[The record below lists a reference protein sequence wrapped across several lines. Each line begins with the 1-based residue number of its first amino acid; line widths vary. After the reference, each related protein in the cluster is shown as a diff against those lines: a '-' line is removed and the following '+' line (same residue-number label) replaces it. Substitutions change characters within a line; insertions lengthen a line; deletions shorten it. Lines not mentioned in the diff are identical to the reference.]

1 MFFVPIKAA
10 NIKSFFVFRNLKKVF
25 FCNENHTFANTND
38 IPMFGS
44 KNKKREKIKLKKGS
58 FKKSLK
64 VFKYLKPYKSVYI
77 VGLIF
82 LLLSSFASLLFP
94 LFIGEMVDASQKSM
108 SSINKMALLLF
119 ALFTLQAIFSYFRI
133 VLFVN
138 VAEKFLAKLRQ
149 VTYEHLI
156 RLPMTFF
163 NKRRVGELNSR
174 IASDISLLQ
183 ETFTTTSAE
192 FIRQVIIVI
201 GGVVLLGFTSIRL
214 AGFMLSIFPVIIIV
228 AVIIGRKLRAYSK
241 TVQDHIASS
250 NTIVEETLQGI
261 TNVKAFANEV
271 FESIRYK
278 KTTEQIVVVA
288 IKGGKLKAA
297 FASFIIIGIFGAI
310 AAVIWYGARLIHAG
324 EMSMGDL
331 TSFLMLT
338 IFIGASIGSIAD
350 LYAQIQKAIGATD
363 KLMELLEETPEDH
376 NEGEVLHN
384 IKGFIS
390 FKNLSFSYPNRKDV
404 QVLKKINIEVQ
415 KGEQVALVG
424 SSGAGKSTVT
434 QLLMRFYQGYEG
446 SLLIDETEITE
457 LPLTD
462 LRKQIAIVPQDIL
475 LFGGSIEENIAYG
488 KPGSSIEEIKKAA
501 TLANAHQFIND
512 FPEGYNTLVG
522 ERGIQLSGGQRQRI
536 AIARAILKDPKI
548 LILDEATS
556 ALDSESESLVQ
567 EALDVL
573 MRGRTSLVIAHR
585 LATVRNATKIF
596 VLDKGEV
603 VESGNHIELS
613 KLENGIYKKLSE
625 LQFQL

>member
-1 MFFVPIKAA
+1 MFH
-10 NIKSFFVFRNLKKVF
+10 NLKKVF

-38 IPMFGS
+38 KPMFGS

-64 VFKYLKPYKSVYI
+64 VFKYLKPYKSAYI

-119 ALFTLQAIFSYFRI
+119 ALFTLQAVFSYFRI

-363 KLMELLEETPEDH
+363 KLMELLEETPENH
-376 NEGEVLHN
+376 NEGDILHN
-384 IKGFIS
+384 IKGYIS
-390 FKNLSFSYPNRKDV
+390 FKHLSFSYPNRMDV

-446 SLLIDETEITE
+446 SLLIDDTEITE

-488 KPGSSIEEIKKAA
+488 KPGSSREEIKKAA

-567 EALDVL
+567 EALDKL
-573 MRGRTSLVIAHR
+573 MKGRTSIVIAHR

>member
-1 MFFVPIKAA
+1 
-10 NIKSFFVFRNLKKVF
+10 
-25 FCNENHTFANTND
+25 
-38 IPMFGS
+38 
-44 KNKKREKIKLKKGS
+44 
-58 FKKSLK
+58 
-64 VFKYLKPYKSVYI
+64 
-77 VGLIF
+77 
-82 LLLSSFASLLFP
+82 
-94 LFIGEMVDASQKSM
+94 
-108 SSINKMALLLF
+108 
-119 ALFTLQAIFSYFRI
+119 
-133 VLFVN
+133 
-138 VAEKFLAKLRQ
+138 
-149 VTYEHLI
+149 
-156 RLPMTFF
+156 
-163 NKRRVGELNSR
+163 
-174 IASDISLLQ
+174 
-183 ETFTTTSAE
+183 
-192 FIRQVIIVI
+192 
-201 GGVVLLGFTSIRL
+201 
-214 AGFMLSIFPVIIIV
+214 
-228 AVIIGRKLRAYSK
+228 
-241 TVQDHIASS
+241 
-250 NTIVEETLQGI
+250 
-261 TNVKAFANEV
+261 
-271 FESIRYK
+271 
-278 KTTEQIVVVA
+278 
-288 IKGGKLKAA
+288 
-297 FASFIIIGIFGAI
+297 
-310 AAVIWYGARLIHAG
+310 
-324 EMSMGDL
+324 
-331 TSFLMLT
+331 MLT

-363 KLMELLEETPEDH
+363 KLMELLEETPENH
-376 NEGEVLHN
+376 NEGDILHN
-384 IKGFIS
+384 IKGCIS
-390 FKNLSFSYPNRKDV
+390 FKNLSFSYPNRMDV

-567 EALDVL
+567 EALDKL
-573 MRGRTSLVIAHR
+573 MQGRTSIVIAHR